1 MSNVYTR
8 NRKKTP
14 FDVLA
19 NAEKLQDLVTL
30 YVMNERYVP
39 KKWRFMIG
47 QDLIKKIDELNDN
60 IIAAN
65 SIYAMNDQD
74 LANRKAYAQKAIAN
88 GYQLQ
93 RKLSRLIRCVPS
105 ATAASL
111 EEITSL
117 LSQEIDDLK
126 GWRKND
132 KIRAQ
137 TLPGGRC
144 LHGAE
149 FVRVLRVSYP
159 LYYAAN

>member
-19 NAEKLQDLVTL
+19 NAEKLQDLATL

-65 SIYAMNDQD
+65 SIYAMNEQD
-74 LANRKAYAQKAIAN
+74 LASRKAYAQKAITN

-132 KIRAQ
+132 KIRS
-137 TLPGGRC
+137 R
-144 LHGAE
+144 
-149 FVRVLRVSYP
+149 
-159 LYYAAN
+159 

>member
-1 MSNVYTR
+1 MKKKITLTPATFVVLGLLVVLVVYFFAFFSPAQAELATLR
-8 NRKKTP
+8 A
-14 FDVLA
+14 DISLA
-19 NAEKLQDLVTL
+19 NAQSATYQQYLTDSSSLEADIAAIQA
-30 YVMNERYVP
+30 E
-39 KKWRFMIG
+39 
-47 QDLIKKIDELNDN
+47 IDELNDN

-65 SIYAMNDQD
+65 SIYAMNEQD
-74 LANRKAYAQKAIAN
+74 LASRKAYAQKAIAN

-132 KIRAQ
+132 KIRA
-137 TLPGGRC
+137 R
-144 LHGAE
+144 
-149 FVRVLRVSYP
+149 
-159 LYYAAN
+159 

>member
-65 SIYAMNDQD
+65 SIYAMNEQD
-74 LANRKAYAQKAIAN
+74 LASRKAYAQKAIAN

-111 EEITSL
+111 EEVTIL

-132 KIRAQ
+132 KIRA
-137 TLPGGRC
+137 R
-144 LHGAE
+144 
-149 FVRVLRVSYP
+149 
-159 LYYAAN
+159 

>member
-65 SIYAMNDQD
+65 SIYAMSEQD
-74 LANRKAYAQKAIAN
+74 LASRKAYAQKAIAN

-117 LSQEIDDLK
+117 LSQDEAHQKRAFFREGCAKIILHQHHIPHFHPLPDL
-126 GWRKND
+126 
-132 KIRAQ
+132 
-137 TLPGGRC
+137 
-144 LHGAE
+144 
-149 FVRVLRVSYP
+149 
-159 LYYAAN
+159 

>member
-65 SIYAMNDQD
+65 SPA
-74 LANRKAYAQKAIAN
+74 
-88 GYQLQ
+88 
-93 RKLSRLIRCVPS
+93 S
-105 ATAASL
+105 AADFSL
-111 EEITSL
+111 FCKS
-117 LSQEIDDLK
+117 S
-126 GWRKND
+126 
-132 KIRAQ
+132 
-137 TLPGGRC
+137 
-144 LHGAE
+144 LHGVPCA
-149 FVRVLRVSYP
+149 L
-159 LYYAAN
+159 L

>member
-1 MSNVYTR
+1 
-8 NRKKTP
+8 
-14 FDVLA
+14 
-19 NAEKLQDLVTL
+19 
-30 YVMNERYVP
+30 
-39 KKWRFMIG
+39 MIG

-65 SIYAMNDQD
+65 SIYAMNEQD
-74 LANRKAYAQKAIAN
+74 LASRKAYAKKAIAN

-93 RKLSRLIRCVPS
+93 RKLSRLIRCAPS

-132 KIRAQ
+132 KIRA
-137 TLPGGRC
+137 R
-144 LHGAE
+144 
-149 FVRVLRVSYP
+149 
-159 LYYAAN
+159 

>member
-74 LANRKAYAQKAIAN
+74 RLPITEKTLPPYQVRAFGHGRKPRRNHELIE
-88 GYQLQ
+88 
-93 RKLSRLIRCVPS
+93 SRDRRPER
-105 ATAASL
+105 L
-111 EEITSL
+111 EEKRQNKSQIINSGYL
-117 LSQEIDDLK
+117 LKSVTRPLQLVDRFCQEWQLD
-126 GWRKND
+126 
-132 KIRAQ
+132 
-137 TLPGGRC
+137 
-144 LHGAE
+144 
-149 FVRVLRVSYP
+149 
-159 LYYAAN
+159 

>member
-65 SIYAMNDQD
+65 SIYAMSEQD
-74 LANRKAYAQKAIAN
+74 LASRKAYAQKAIAN

-93 RKLSRLIRCVPS
+93 RKLSRLIRVRAFGHGRKPRRNHGLIEPRDRRS
-105 ATAASL
+105 ERL
-111 EEITSL
+111 EEKRQNKSQIINSGYL
-117 LSQEIDDLK
+117 LKSVTRPLQLVDRFCQE
-126 GWRKND
+126 W
-132 KIRAQ
+132 Q
-137 TLPGGRC
+137 
-144 LHGAE
+144 
-149 FVRVLRVSYP
+149 
-159 LYYAAN
+159 LY

>member
-14 FDVLA
+14 SDVLA

-65 SIYAMNDQD
+65 SIYAMNEQMSRAD
-74 LANRKAYAQKAIAN
+74 KAYAQKAIA
-88 GYQLQ
+88 
-93 RKLSRLIRCVPS
+93 
-105 ATAASL
+105 
-111 EEITSL
+111 
-117 LSQEIDDLK
+117 
-126 GWRKND
+126 
-132 KIRAQ
+132 
-137 TLPGGRC
+137 TLPITKENSPALSGAC
-144 LHGAE
+144 LRPRPQASKKS
-149 FVRVLRVSYP
+149 RAY
-159 LYYAAN
+159 

>member
-65 SIYAMNDQD
+65 SMARSLCEFSAFHTRCTM
-74 LANRKAYAQKAIAN
+74 
-88 GYQLQ
+88 
-93 RKLSRLIRCVPS
+93 RLIKRMTVV
-105 ATAASL
+105 L
-111 EEITSL
+111 GNN
-117 LSQEIDDLK
+117 K
-126 GWRKND
+126 GM
-132 KIRAQ
+132 
-137 TLPGGRC
+137 
-144 LHGAE
+144 
-149 FVRVLRVSYP
+149 S
-159 LYYAAN
+159 

>member
-65 SIYAMNDQD
+65 SIYAMSEQD
-74 LANRKAYAQKAIAN
+74 LASRKAYAQK
-88 GYQLQ
+88 
-93 RKLSRLIRCVPS
+93 
-105 ATAASL
+105 AASL

-132 KIRAQ
+132 KIRA
-137 TLPGGRC
+137 R
-144 LHGAE
+144 
-149 FVRVLRVSYP
+149 
-159 LYYAAN
+159 

>member
-65 SIYAMNDQD
+65 SIYAMSEKCHAAAATGGP
-74 LANRKAYAQKAIAN
+74 L
-88 GYQLQ
+88 
-93 RKLSRLIRCVPS
+93 LSGVATRLI
-105 ATAASL
+105 A
-111 EEITSL
+111 
-117 LSQEIDDLK
+117 
-126 GWRKND
+126 
-132 KIRAQ
+132 
-137 TLPGGRC
+137 
-144 LHGAE
+144 
-149 FVRVLRVSYP
+149 
-159 LYYAAN
+159 

>member
-74 LANRKAYAQKAIAN
+74 LASRKAYAQKAIAN

-117 LSQEIDDLK
+117 LS
-126 GWRKND
+126 
-132 KIRAQ
+132 
-137 TLPGGRC
+137 
-144 LHGAE
+144 
-149 FVRVLRVSYP
+149 
-159 LYYAAN
+159 

>member
-74 LANRKAYAQKAIAN
+74 LA
-88 GYQLQ
+88 
-93 RKLSRLIRCVPS
+93 
-105 ATAASL
+105 SL
-111 EEITSL
+111 EEITNL

-132 KIRAQ
+132 KIRA
-137 TLPGGRC
+137 R
-144 LHGAE
+144 
-149 FVRVLRVSYP
+149 
-159 LYYAAN
+159 

>member
-65 SIYAMNDQD
+65 SIYAMNEQD
-74 LANRKAYAQKAIAN
+74 LASRINS
-88 GYQLQ
+88 GYLLKSVTRPLQLVD
-93 RKLSRLIRCVPS
+93 RFC
-105 ATAASL
+105 
-111 EEITSL
+111 
-117 LSQEIDDLK
+117 QEWQLD
-126 GWRKND
+126 
-132 KIRAQ
+132 
-137 TLPGGRC
+137 
-144 LHGAE
+144 
-149 FVRVLRVSYP
+149 
-159 LYYAAN
+159 

>member
-65 SIYAMNDQD
+65 SIYAMSEQD
-74 LANRKAYAQKAIAN
+74 LASRKAYAN

-132 KIRAQ
+132 KIRA
-137 TLPGGRC
+137 R
-144 LHGAE
+144 
-149 FVRVLRVSYP
+149 
-159 LYYAAN
+159 

>member
-19 NAEKLQDLVTL
+19 NAEKLQDLITL

-74 LANRKAYAQKAIAN
+74 LASRKAYAQKGDRERLPITEKTLPP
-88 GYQLQ
+88 YQVRAFGHG
-93 RKLSRLIRCVPS
+93 RKPRRNHELIESRDRRPER
-105 ATAASL
+105 L
-111 EEITSL
+111 EEKRQNKSQIINSGYL
-117 LSQEIDDLK
+117 LKSVTRPLQLVDRFCQEWQLD
-126 GWRKND
+126 
-132 KIRAQ
+132 
-137 TLPGGRC
+137 
-144 LHGAE
+144 
-149 FVRVLRVSYP
+149 
-159 LYYAAN
+159 

>member
-65 SIYAMNDQD
+65 SIYAMSEQD
-74 LANRKAYAQKAIAN
+74 LASRKAYAQKAIAN

-117 LSQEIDDLK
+117 LEPRDRRPERLEEKRQNKSQIISSGYLLK
-126 GWRKND
+126 SVTR
-132 KIRAQ
+132 
-137 TLPGGRC
+137 
-144 LHGAE
+144 
-149 FVRVLRVSYP
+149 P
-159 LYYAAN
+159 LQLVDRFCQEWQLY

>member
-1 MSNVYTR
+1 MNI
-8 NRKKTP
+8 
-14 FDVLA
+14 
-19 NAEKLQDLVTL
+19 TL

-74 LANRKAYAQKAIAN
+74 LASRKAYAQKAIAN

-111 EEITSL
+111 EEITNL

-132 KIRAQ
+132 KIRA
-137 TLPGGRC
+137 R
-144 LHGAE
+144 
-149 FVRVLRVSYP
+149 
-159 LYYAAN
+159 

>member
-74 LANRKAYAQKAIAN
+74 LASRKAYAQKAIAN
-88 GYQLQ
+88 GYQY
-93 RKLSRLIRCVPS
+93 RENSPALSGACLRPRPQ
-105 ATAASL
+105 ASKKSR
-111 EEITSL
+111 T
-117 LSQEIDDLK
+117 
-126 GWRKND
+126 
-132 KIRAQ
+132 
-137 TLPGGRC
+137 
-144 LHGAE
+144 
-149 FVRVLRVSYP
+149 Y
-159 LYYAAN
+159 

>member
-1 MSNVYTR
+1 
-8 NRKKTP
+8 
-14 FDVLA
+14 
-19 NAEKLQDLVTL
+19 
-30 YVMNERYVP
+30 
-39 KKWRFMIG
+39 MIG

-65 SIYAMNDQD
+65 SIYAMSEQD
-74 LANRKAYAQKAIAN
+74 LASRKAYAQKAIAN

-126 GWRKND
+126 GWKKND
-132 KIRAQ
+132 KIRADNKLGLFAEKCHAAAATGGPLLSGVA
-137 TLPGGRC
+137 TL
-144 LHGAE
+144 LIA
-149 FVRVLRVSYP
+149 
-159 LYYAAN
+159 

>member
-74 LANRKAYAQKAIAN
+74 LASRKAYAQKAIAN

-111 EEITSL
+111 EEITNL

-126 GWRKND
+126 GWRKKRQN
-132 KIRAQ
+132 KSQIINSGYLLKSVTR
-137 TLPGGRC
+137 
-144 LHGAE
+144 
-149 FVRVLRVSYP
+149 P
-159 LYYAAN
+159 LQLVDRFCQEWQLD

>member
-74 LANRKAYAQKAIAN
+74 LASRKAYAQKAIAN

-105 ATAASL
+105 AASL
-111 EEITSL
+111 EEITNL

-132 KIRAQ
+132 KIRA
-137 TLPGGRC
+137 R
-144 LHGAE
+144 
-149 FVRVLRVSYP
+149 
-159 LYYAAN
+159 

>member
-60 IIAAN
+60 NNGN
-65 SIYAMNDQD
+65 SNNWNASNELY
-74 LANRKAYAQKAIAN
+74 
-88 GYQLQ
+88 
-93 RKLSRLIRCVPS
+93 VP
-105 ATAASL
+105 
-111 EEITSL
+111 
-117 LSQEIDDLK
+117 
-126 GWRKND
+126 
-132 KIRAQ
+132 
-137 TLPGGRC
+137 
-144 LHGAE
+144 
-149 FVRVLRVSYP
+149 V
-159 LYYAAN
+159 